1 MHQPERLN
9 WGEVLL
15 FIMMSTK
22 AIMNPLGVVYLFS
35 YKAMK
40 GKNIYTK
47 QVCFVLVG
55 LDVNVD
61 G

>member
-1 MHQPERLN
+1 
-9 WGEVLL
+9 
-15 FIMMSTK
+15 MMSTK